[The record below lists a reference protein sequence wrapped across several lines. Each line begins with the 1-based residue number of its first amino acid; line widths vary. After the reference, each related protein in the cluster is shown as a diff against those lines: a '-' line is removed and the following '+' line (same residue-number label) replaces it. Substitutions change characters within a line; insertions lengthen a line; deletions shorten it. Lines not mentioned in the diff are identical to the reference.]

1 MSRISR
7 HALCRAIET
16 IRAMNRTDKE
26 HLADELF
33 RDQPNMFGSFLVQQ
47 QMGVSLEKMEFLL
60 DILFI
65 CFQAMKES
73 GLSWPLITEDEQ
85 DRQLGRYVA
94 TVKFGDDLSEQL
106 RDRAMK
112 QYIAGHPEQA
122 LFAFV
127 STETANWLR
136 RIVPEETDKYIIL
149 TAANFVNCIAFV
161 PMPALK
167 PTT

>member
-33 RDQPNMFGSFLVQQ
+33 RDQPNMFGAFLVQQ

-94 TVKFGDDLSEQL
+94 AVQFGDDLSEQL

-112 QYIAGHPEQA
+112 QYIEGHPEQA

-127 STETANWLR
+127 FGEMADWLR
-136 RIVPEETDKYIIL
+136 RSIPEETDKYIIL

-161 PMPALK
+161 PMPASK

>member
-1 MSRISR
+1 MSRV
-7 HALCRAIET
+7 
-16 IRAMNRTDKE
+16 DKE

-73 GLSWPLITEDEQ
+73 GLTWPLITEDEQ

-94 TVKFGDDLSEQL
+94 TVKFGDDLNEHL
-106 RDRAMK
+106 RERVMK
-112 QYIAGHPEQA
+112 QYIAGHPEQE

-127 STETANWLR
+127 SVETADWLR
-136 RIVPEETDKYIIL
+136 RIAPEETDKYVIL
-149 TAANFVNCIAFV
+149 AAANFVNCIAFV
-161 PMPALK
+161 PMPASK
-167 PTT
+167 PPTT